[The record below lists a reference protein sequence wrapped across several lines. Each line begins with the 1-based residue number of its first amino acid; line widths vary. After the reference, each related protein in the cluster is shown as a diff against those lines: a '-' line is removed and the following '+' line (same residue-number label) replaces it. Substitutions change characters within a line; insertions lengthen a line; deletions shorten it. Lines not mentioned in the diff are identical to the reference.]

1 MYLMKGS
8 VLMSKRKM
16 FEKPIGMRDTMPNLF
31 SRKKETRDRIST
43 VLESSGYEFLETPTL
58 EFYETVGEAS
68 AILDQQL
75 FKLMDQQGHTLVL
88 RPDMTAPIARLAA
101 SRLYTGG
108 YPLRL
113 AYDTNVFRAQQ
124 REGGR
129 PAEFEQLGVELI
141 GDGTSSADAEVITL
155 MINSLLQAGLT
166 TLTVAIGHIGFINA
180 LFSEVLGN
188 EKRVREIRR
197 FLYEKNYVGYREHV
211 DGLSLSS
218 IDKGRLLAILQLRG
232 KDDILQKASELVQN
246 EESVRALEE
255 LKQLWKALDA
265 YKVTSYVKLDFNL
278 VPHMSYYTGILFE
291 GYSPK
296 VGYPIC
302 GGGRYDQLLKQFER
316 PANATGFAIR
326 LDYLLETLTE
336 SIEVKE
342 QECVL
347 FSFENRDA
355 AYEYATERRAQ
366 GVKIVFQDIAGVRDI
381 DVFTLK
387 FKEVS
392 YFIGREN

>member
-1 MYLMKGS
+1 
-8 VLMSKRKM
+8 MSKRKM
-16 FEKPIGMRDTMPNLF
+16 FEKPIGMRDTLPNLYN
-31 SRKKETRDRIST
+31 RKKETRDKIST
-43 VLESSGYEFLETPTL
+43 VIESFGYEFLETPTL

-68 AILDQQL
+68 AILDTQL
-75 FKLMDQQGHTLVL
+75 FKLMDSEGHTIVL

-155 MINSLLQAGLT
+155 MIDSLVKAGLT
-166 TLTVAIGHIGFINA
+166 TFTVAIGHIGFING
-180 LFSEVLGN
+180 LFLEVLGS
-188 EKRVREIRR
+188 EKRVSEIRR

-211 DGLSLSS
+211 SSLSLSS

-232 KDDILQKASELVQN
+232 GDDILEKASELVQN
-246 EESVRALEE
+246 EEATKALEE
-255 LKQLWKALDA
+255 IKRLWTVLDA
-265 YKVTSYVKLDFNL
+265 NKVTSYVKLDFNL

-291 GYSPK
+291 GYSPE

-302 GGGRYDQLLKQFER
+302 GGGRYDQLLEQFNR
-316 PANATGFAIR
+316 PADATGFAIR
-326 LDYLLETLTE
+326 LDYLLEAVGGTTDMNL
-336 SIEVKE
+336 K
-342 QECVL
+342 ECVI
-347 FSFENRDA
+347 FSQERREA
-355 AYEYATERRAQ
+355 AIEYAADRRSQ
-366 GVKIVFQDIAGVRDI
+366 GVMVVLQDLAGVRDV
-381 DVFTLK
+381 DSFTAK
-387 FKEVS
+387 FSEVS
-392 YFIGREN
+392 YFIGRVNHS